1 MFDHGKCTTYAV
13 VKLKPEKKSGL
24 IDSNSWSLRYQCSV
38 LPTELS
44 RQLGAGNW
52 AGSPV
57 IITQS
62 LIVLLNCD
70 FSCLQD
76 LSLLAWL
83 VTRCLAT
90 VCLVTRS
97 TQLQEWNLT
106 EKVCI
111 CSPFVCKL
119 TSTFFPGGDQLLVS
133 LVYRCIDTVKRN

>member
-44 RQLGAGNW
+44 SQPGAGSW

-97 TQLQEWNLT
+97 TQLQEWSHMVKVRARIRIVTTTVRVKKVTNLLGRR
-106 EKVCI
+106 V
-111 CSPFVCKL
+111 SFV
-119 TSTFFPGGDQLLVS
+119 STFYFSLL
-133 LVYRCIDTVKRN
+133 K